1 MNTPTDTLKNPQN
14 CGSSEN
20 KTPIGSTQPISGT
33 TKTDPFPGRARRQ
46 EVLDKVQDCV
56 CKDRQNT
63 YGDAEDNFSDI
74 AAYMTLWLQQRGL
87 LAQGKKLESF
97 DVAQLSSFIK
107 IARKAVNP
115 RYLDNWVDDAG
126 YNVCGAGIVQ
136 AQFSPVVGSW
146 VSEDPPSPDPRSQTV
161 EYVVRPT
168 SYADALSAVTT
179 KEVLLG
185 LDEWLRSWK
194 GEVSYPAY
202 QKVRDHLRDFYPG
215 VFELPAVKP

>member
-1 MNTPTDTLKNPQN
+1 MDTPKSPPP

-20 KTPIGSTQPISGT
+20 KTLLGAT

-46 EVLDKVQDCV
+46 EVLDKVRDCV
-56 CKDRQNT
+56 CKDRQNA
-63 YGDAEDNFSDI
+63 YGDAEDNFTDI

-87 LAQGKKLESF
+87 LDHSKKLESF

-136 AQFSPVVGSW
+136 AQSPAVANASFFG
-146 VSEDPPSPDPRSQTV
+146 P
-161 EYVVRPT
+161 PT
-168 SYADALSAVTT
+168 SYADALSTMTT
-179 KEVLLG
+179 KEILLG
-185 LDEWLRSWK
+185 LDEWLRSRK
-194 GEVSYPAY
+194 GEVAY
-202 QKVRDHLRDFYPG
+202 QNVRDHLRDFYPG
-215 VFELPAVKP
+215 VFGPPAVKP